1 MASYQP
7 TIYKEQGG
15 ARQVVG
21 SGGSL
26 DIESGGEID
35 IESGGSLRLAGT
47 AITSTAAELNLID
60 GADRVEKVVKVA
72 LAEATGNAGLLS
84 WQNPE
89 TSAILVTRF
98 IVDVTTEATGAAN
111 GDFGSDGDGT
121 GTSDDLI
128 DGADIGT
135 AAAVFDNVDDQG
147 TNGQSVI
154 RLDANG
160 GTTDFITGTASADPA
175 DIVGNVYISYTVV

>member
-15 ARQVVG
+15 ARMVVG

-35 IESGGSLRLAGT
+35 IESGGSLKAGGT
-47 AITSTAAELNLID
+47 AQP
-60 GADRVEKVVKVA
+60 KMVKVA
-72 LAEATGNAGLLS
+72 LAAATGNAGLLA

-89 TSAILVTRF
+89 SSAILVTRF
-98 IVDVTTEATGAAN
+98 VADITTEATGAAN
-111 GDFGSDGDGT
+111 ADFGSDGDGT
-121 GTSDDLI
+121 GTSDDLL
-128 DGADIGT
+128 DGQDIGT
-135 AAAVFDNVDDQG
+135 AAAVFDNIDDQG

-154 RLDANG
+154 RLDENG
-160 GTTDFITGTASADPA
+160 GTTDYITGTASADPA
-175 DIVGNVYISYTVV
+175 DMVGNVYITYVVV